1 MIHFALK
8 SSHQH
13 LHFHFTSTPQLVH
26 TSDQYMGQSINER
39 KKTGKEKVKGRLQLI
54 HTHFSAFV
62 RKYILTNRDI
72 LKNYMLSQKQKRTK
86 ILIFGAK

>member
-13 LHFHFTSTPQLVH
+13 VHFHFTSTPQLVH
-26 TSDQYMGQSINER
+26 ASDQYLGQSVNER
-39 KKTGKEKVKGRLQLI
+39 KKTEKEKVKGRLQLI
-54 HTHFSAFV
+54 HTHFFSICQ
-62 RKYILTNRDI
+62 KIYSHKQGCT
-72 LKNYMLSQKQKRTK
+72 KNYMLSQKQKRTK